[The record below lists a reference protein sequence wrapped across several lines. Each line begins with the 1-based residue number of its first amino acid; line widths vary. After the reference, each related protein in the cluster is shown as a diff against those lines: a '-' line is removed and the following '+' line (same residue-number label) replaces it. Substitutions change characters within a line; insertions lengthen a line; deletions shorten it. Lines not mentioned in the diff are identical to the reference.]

1 MNRNEMKLTESIVG
15 EEIEG
20 VTITIIWEFVV
31 RCRQFL
37 QALRGYAIKISCEL
51 AVLCQN
57 YRSPGNEAINQR
69 LLSHPFN
76 FVMENSKN
84 LKREKMAKRIQS
96 KGK

>member
-1 MNRNEMKLTESIVG
+1 MKLTESIVG

-20 VTITIIWEFVV
+20 VTITIIWEFVI

-37 QALRGYAIKISCEL
+37 QALRGYAIKISCEF
-51 AVLCQN
+51 AVLGQN
-57 YRSPGNEAINQR
+57 YRSPRDEAINQR

-84 LKREKMAKRIQS
+84 LKREKMEKKNSI
-96 KGK
+96 KGKIAF